1 MSSIVDTMKNL
12 GPGRLA
18 VVGGVILGLVAF
30 FIYLMT
36 RLGTPQMDLLYSNL
50 NQDDSQQ
57 IVAILSREQV
67 SYDIAKEGTE
77 IYVSSDKVGPMRL
90 KIAEQGLPTGGSVG
104 YEIFDNADA
113 IGSTNFQQN
122 VNLVRA
128 LEGEMSR
135 TIRSL
140 ASVRAAR
147 VHLVLPRRE
156 LFSRERQQP
165 SASIVLN
172 MNNGQR
178 LSKEQVLA
186 VQHMVAS
193 AVPDLKP
200 ERISIV
206 DDKGALLAK
215 GFEQTGGLDESQ
227 EIEQQRLKKQ
237 EMIARQIEGLIERTV
252 GFGKVRA
259 EVYADMDFSRETSV
273 EEEYDPEGQV
283 VRSTSTSETNAENNE
298 SEQDLAVTVGNN
310 LPDANQDGGTGAS
323 SGSKES
329 SIQETVNYEISKKVV
344 NRVRETAIVNRLSVA
359 VLVDGIYTKGEDG
372 TVTYEQRSQEEM
384 DMISTLVQ
392 SAIGYTE
399 TRDRV
404 DVINMR
410 FASVEV
416 IDDSEPIVFWIF
428 TKSEVTQ
435 YAQYIVFALLFILVI
450 LLVVRPLLKRVFE
463 QQAAAEAAALAEA
476 EMLANAGPSG
486 VPVPSDTQQDEDD
499 SFEELIDIDRVEGRV
514 KASSVKKIGEIVDKH
529 PEEALAIVR
538 SWMYQEA

>member
-1 MSSIVDTMKNL
+1 MKNL

-36 RLGTPQMDLLYSNL
+36 RLGTPQMDLLYSDL

-57 IVAILSREQV
+57 IVAILAREQIA
-67 SYDIAKEGTE
+67 YDVAKEGTE
-77 IYVSSDKVGPMRL
+77 IYISSDQVGPMRL
-90 KIAEQGLPTGGSVG
+90 KIAENGLPTGGSVG
-104 YEIFDNADA
+104 YEIFNDADA
-113 IGSTNFQQN
+113 LGSTNFQQN

-140 ASVRAAR
+140 ASVKAAR

-178 LSKEQVLA
+178 LTKEQVSA

-215 GFEQTGGLDESQ
+215 GFEQAGGLDKSQ

-259 EVYADMDFSRETSV
+259 QVSAEMDFSRETSV

-283 VRSTSTSETNAENNE
+283 VRSTSTAESNAENNE
-298 SEQDLAVTVGNN
+298 NEQDLAVTVGNN
-310 LPDANQDGGTGAS
+310 LPDANQEGGTGAS

-329 SIQETVNYEISKKVV
+329 TLQETVNYEISKKVV
-344 NRVRETAIVNRLSVA
+344 NRVRETAVVNRLSVA
-359 VLVDGIYTKGEDG
+359 VLVDGSYTRADDG
-372 TVTYEQRSQEEM
+372 TVTYEPRSQEEM
-384 DMISTLVQ
+384 DLITTLVQ
-392 SAIGYTE
+392 SAIGFKD

-410 FASVEV
+410 FASIEEV
-416 IDDSEPIVFWIF
+416 DNTEPIVFWIF
-428 TKSEVTQ
+428 TKPELMK
-435 YAQYIVFALLFILVI
+435 YAEMIVLGLVALLVI
-450 LLVVRPLLKRVFE
+450 LLVIRPLVKRVFE

-476 EMLANAGPSG
+476 EMLAAQGPTG
-486 VPVPSDTQQDEDD
+486 VPVPSDTAQEEDD

-514 KASSVKKIGEIVDKH
+514 KASSVKKVGEIVSKH

-538 SWMYQEA
+538 NWMYQEA

>member
-1 MSSIVDTMKNL
+1 VSSIVDTMKNL

-36 RLGTPQMDLLYSNL
+36 RLGTPQMDLLYSDL

-90 KIAEQGLPTGGSVG
+90 KIAERGLPTGGSVG

-140 ASVRAAR
+140 DSVKAAR

-215 GFEQTGGLDESQ
+215 GFDQPGGLDESQ

-237 EMIARQIEGLIERTV
+237 EMIARRIEGLIERTV

-298 SEQDLAVTVGNN
+298 NEKDLAVTVGNN
-310 LPDANQDGGTGAS
+310 LPDANQGGGTGAS

-329 SIQETVNYEISKKVV
+329 SVQETVNYEISKKVV

-359 VLVDGIYTKGEDG
+359 VLVDGIYTKADDG
-372 TVTYEQRSQEEM
+372 TVSYEQRSQEEM

-392 SAIGYTE
+392 SAIGFTE

-463 QQAAAEAAALAEA
+463 QQAANEAAALAEA

>member
-1 MSSIVDTMKNL
+1 MSNIVDTMKNL

-36 RLGTPQMDLLYSNL
+36 RLGTPQMDLLYSDL

-57 IVAILSREQV
+57 IVAILAREQIP
-67 SYDIAKEGTE
+67 YDVAKEGTE
-77 IYVSSDKVGPMRL
+77 IYISSDQVGPMRL
-90 KIAEQGLPTGGSVG
+90 KIAENGLPTGGSVG
-104 YEIFDNADA
+104 YEIFNDADA
-113 IGSTNFQQN
+113 LGSTNFQQN

-140 ASVRAAR
+140 ASVKAAR

-178 LSKEQVLA
+178 LTKEQVSA

-215 GFEQTGGLDESQ
+215 GFEQAGGLDKSQ

-259 EVYADMDFSRETSV
+259 QVSAEMDFSRETSV

-283 VRSTSTSETNAENNE
+283 VRSTSTAESNAENNE
-298 SEQDLAVTVGNN
+298 NEQDLAVTVGNN
-310 LPDANQDGGTGAS
+310 LPDANQEGGTGAS

-329 SIQETVNYEISKKVV
+329 TLQETVNYEISKKVV

-359 VLVDGIYTKGEDG
+359 VLVDGSYTRADDG
-372 TVTYEQRSQEEM
+372 TVTYEPRSQEEM
-384 DMISTLVQ
+384 DLITTLVQ
-392 SAIGYTE
+392 SAIGFKD

-410 FASVEV
+410 FASIEEV
-416 IDDSEPIVFWIF
+416 DNTEPIVFWIF
-428 TKSEVTQ
+428 TKPELMK
-435 YAQYIVFALLFILVI
+435 YAEMIVLGLVALLVI
-450 LLVVRPLLKRVFE
+450 LLVIRPLVKRVFE

-476 EMLANAGPSG
+476 EMLAAQGPTG
-486 VPVPSDTQQDEDD
+486 VPVPSDTAQEEDD

-514 KASSVKKIGEIVDKH
+514 KASSVKKVGEIVSKH

-538 SWMYQEA
+538 NWMYQEA